1 MRHFHFVLALLLGS
15 ANILVAQIDGY
26 VYLYEDNVQVPAPNA
41 AVYWEGTSTGTT
53 TDDKGYF
60 SLEKVPGHNTLIAS
74 FTGYQNLS
82 KVIISRK
89 GSTNFVLIPES
100 TELEGVTVTGEA
112 LATQVNAKAAGLHFE
127 INNKELRKAACCNLS
142 ESFETNASIDV
153 SFNDGITGTKQ
164 IEMLGLAGKYAL
176 IQRENIPFARGLN
189 AQNGLSYV
197 PGPFIESIQVTKGL
211 SSVLNGY
218 ESITGQIN
226 VEYYKPEN
234 APRLLINAFGNT
246 GGRNEINALIRDSW
260 SDAAKAHNLTMLHFS
275 SVPYAQDR
283 NGDQFADLTI
293 GRQFNAMHRIH
304 YKLNPNWEGQ
314 FGLSLVD
321 DLREGGQMSALENVD
336 PFGWGFSSREK
347 RYGFFGKNGYIFPD
361 EEIRSIG
368 IIYNGSYQERNSSY
382 GNRGT
387 KLHQGNFYL
396 NTILQD
402 YIGNL
407 EHQFKTGISLNV
419 DQVSEQLYLI
429 GRDSSLYQ
437 HQRNEVVPGAYFEYS
452 YEPVDDFS
460 LVAGIRTDYNS
471 FFDKLYFSPR
481 LQARYQLNPN
491 TTFRLSGGR
500 GQRSPNRLAESS
512 SALASSRDLQFVDN
526 YRFPEIAWNAGFSWS
541 QNIILGDNVLRWNTD
556 LFYTWFESKLVMDL
570 DYDPLKAYILNR
582 SGSQSWSLLS
592 QMDYSLG
599 KNFDIRLAYKYLN
612 SQENFLEGLDLSY
625 QIPVHRAFLNLAY
638 ATEKE
643 WKFDATL
650 NWFGKKRQPNT
661 SLSPTEFQQLD
672 WSPDYFTVNLQVNK
686 VWRRFEFFAGV
697 DNLLNY
703 KQENPIVNPQQAFSN
718 YFDSNFVWG
727 PIFGRNI
734 YAGLYY
740 RLP

>member
-1 MRHFHFVLALLLGS
+1 
-15 ANILVAQIDGY
+15 
-26 VYLYEDNVQVPAPNA
+26 
-41 AVYWEGTSTGTT
+41 
-53 TDDKGYF
+53 
-60 SLEKVPGHNTLIAS
+60 
-74 FTGYQNLS
+74 
-82 KVIISRK
+82 
-89 GSTNFVLIPES
+89 
-100 TELEGVTVTGEA
+100 
-112 LATQVNAKAAGLHFE
+112 
-127 INNKELRKAACCNLS
+127 
-142 ESFETNASIDV
+142 
-153 SFNDGITGTKQ
+153 
-164 IEMLGLAGKYAL
+164 
-176 IQRENIPFARGLN
+176 
-189 AQNGLSYV
+189 
-197 PGPFIESIQVTKGL
+197 
-211 SSVLNGY
+211 
-218 ESITGQIN
+218 
-226 VEYYKPEN
+226 
-234 APRLLINAFGNT
+234 
-246 GGRNEINALIRDSW
+246 
-260 SDAAKAHNLTMLHFS
+260 
-275 SVPYAQDR
+275 
-283 NGDQFADLTI
+283 
-293 GRQFNAMHRIH
+293 
-304 YKLNPNWEGQ
+304 
-314 FGLSLVD
+314 
-321 DLREGGQMSALENVD
+321 
-336 PFGWGFSSREK
+336 
-347 RYGFFGKNGYIFPD
+347 
-361 EEIRSIG
+361 
-368 IIYNGSYQERNSSY
+368 
-382 GNRGT
+382 
-387 KLHQGNFYL
+387 
-396 NTILQD
+396 
-402 YIGNL
+402 
-407 EHQFKTGISLNV
+407 
-419 DQVSEQLYLI
+419 VSEQLYLI